1 MSTRLR
7 PKSTT
12 RAPRRRFQRARHDD
26 EKSRRRAAILDAAD
40 RLLREVGFDTFAME
54 PLARRAGIA
63 KGTLYLYFETREE
76 VLLSLHA
83 RQLSAWS
90 DAVTRSIRAGMSDAA
105 FARRFFDASRAD
117 PAFLDLAARLG
128 NVLEQNVSTG
138 RLVESKRAMH
148 ALLGPLAAHLER
160 CLKLSP
166 GSGVTALTSLT
177 ATLLGA
183 VQLDAGP
190 PLNGPEVPREVRELR
205 GLFACRPVFL
215 EAAQLLLAGLRAR
228 RG

>member
-1 MSTRLR
+1 MSTRPR
-7 PKSTT
+7 PTPIPRS
-12 RAPRRRFQRARHDD
+12 PRRRFQRARHDD

-40 RLLREVGFDTFAME
+40 RLLREGGFDTFAME

-83 RQLSAWS
+83 QQLIAWS
-90 DAVTRSIRAGMSDAA
+90 EAVTRAIRPGMSDAA
-105 FARRFFDASRAD
+105 FARTFFDASRAD

-128 NVLEQNVSTG
+128 NVLEQNVSTS
-138 RLVESKRAMH
+138 RLVESKQAMH
-148 ALLGPLAAHLER
+148 AILGPLATHLER
-160 CLKLSP
+160 CLKLST

-190 PLNGPEVPREVRELR
+190 PLDGPDVPREVRELR

-228 RG
+228 RS